1 MHATNILAGKKN
13 LSQIL
18 KNILHKWL
26 RNSLVLHEAKLS
38 HSNFMRLGQSYPI
51 AHLFMRFYEIKTFL
65 DLKTMRYLQSKKR
78 ITFVLRNEEELFDVC
93 SIRSEAKQG

>member
-1 MHATNILAGKKN
+1 MAPRTMDLETTLYSCTFSLHTYIHACDEYFGRKEQL

-26 RNSLVLHEAKLS
+26 RNSLVLYEAKLS

-51 AHLFMRFYEIKTFL
+51 AHLFMRYYEIKQF
-65 DLKTMRYLQSKKR
+65 
-78 ITFVLRNEEELFDVC
+78 
-93 SIRSEAKQG
+93 